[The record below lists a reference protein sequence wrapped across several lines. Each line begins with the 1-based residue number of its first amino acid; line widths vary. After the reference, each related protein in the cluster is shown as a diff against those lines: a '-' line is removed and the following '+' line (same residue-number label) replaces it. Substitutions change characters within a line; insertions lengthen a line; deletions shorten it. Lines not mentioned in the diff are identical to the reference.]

1 MNWTDKAILVQALN
15 QGEYERAVTMM
26 REHETDMDKQA
37 VMMFVNGFSIN
48 ETHLLH
54 SIDEY
59 NKFMA
64 GETLTNTTDHYKG
77 GKGGS
82 TSKGFCFI
90 EDNPKAAWRYLKGI
104 VNPEVCMVLEIDPSL
119 LTSSFGKYADYSDG
133 KGTHCCLKK

>member
-54 SIDEY
+54 SIADILMKYE
-59 NKFMA
+59 NVCFDDFR
-64 GETLTNTTDHYKG
+64 TDIRFG
-77 GKGGS
+77 
-82 TSKGFCFI
+82 
-90 EDNPKAAWRYLKGI
+90 
-104 VNPEVCMVLEIDPSL
+104 MMLERI
-119 LTSSFGKYADYSDG
+119 KE
-133 KGTHCCLKK
+133 